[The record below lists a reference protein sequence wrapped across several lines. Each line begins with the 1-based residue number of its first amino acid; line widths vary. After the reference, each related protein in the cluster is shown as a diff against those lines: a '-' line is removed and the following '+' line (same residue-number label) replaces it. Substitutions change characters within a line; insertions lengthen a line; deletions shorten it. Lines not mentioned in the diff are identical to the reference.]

1 MIIHDLTGRL
11 RVEKMSKKE
20 SQKLTSVIATKDL
33 EGILQD
39 KNHIFCL
46 NVYFGSLVMIY
57 ARSRMI

>member
-1 MIIHDLTGRL
+1 MIIHDHLTGRL

-39 KNHIFCL
+39 KKSYILFKCLFWIFGDDLCKE
-46 NVYFGSLVMIY
+46 
-57 ARSRMI
+57 